1 MDDGTI
7 AWMIR
12 GGSRTETREARLQRQ
27 HRAILSAAIAAD
39 RSPVGASADDPGWR
53 DRLSGWVGITTSR
66 ATTTSDCCAA

>member
-27 HRAILSAAIAAD
+27 HRAILSTAMAD
-39 RSPVGASADDPGWR
+39 QPSPADSPGWHH
-53 DRLSGWVGITTSR
+53 RLTSWIGITATPV
-66 ATTTSDCCAA
+66 ATTTDCCAA